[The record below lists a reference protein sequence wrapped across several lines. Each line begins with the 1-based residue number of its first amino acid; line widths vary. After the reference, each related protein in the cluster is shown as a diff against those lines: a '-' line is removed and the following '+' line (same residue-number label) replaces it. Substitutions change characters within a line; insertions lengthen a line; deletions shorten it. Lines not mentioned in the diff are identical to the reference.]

1 MGSLQMVDRPVRRRG
16 NSGHVHFRTMQEPH
30 ALAQR
35 PPTDELLPVISQAA
49 YFRAQRRGFA
59 PGHEVDDWIAAE
71 QEVIAWHYSVDD
83 AARV

>member
-1 MGSLQMVDRPVRRRG
+1 M
-16 NSGHVHFRTMQEPH
+16 
-30 ALAQR
+30 
-35 PPTDELLPVISQAA
+35 PVISQAA

>member
-1 MGSLQMVDRPVRRRG
+1 MGSLQMIDRPARRRG
-16 NSGHVHFRTMQEPH
+16 NSGHAPLRTIQEPP
-30 ALAQR
+30 AASQR

>member
-1 MGSLQMVDRPVRRRG
+1 MGSLQMVDRPARRRG
-16 NSGHVHFRTMQEPH
+16 NSGHAPLRAIQEPH
-30 ALAQR
+30 AASQR
-35 PPTDELLPVISQAA
+35 PLADELLPVISQAA

-71 QEVIAWHYSVDD
+71 QEVIAWHYSAGA

>member
-1 MGSLQMVDRPVRRRG
+1 MGSLQMVERTPRRRG
-16 NSGHVHFRTMQEPH
+16 NSGHVPLRTIQEPH
-30 ALAQR
+30 AASQR
-35 PPTDELLPVISQAA
+35 PPMDELLPVISQAA

-71 QEVIAWHYSVDD
+71 QEVIAWHHSAGA